1 MRGLAGSS
9 RTLARAGKGYETEKA
24 GDTQAADY
32 KPVAMWH
39 PLALRHRKVKFGFA
53 QEKIP

>member
-1 MRGLAGSS
+1 
-9 RTLARAGKGYETEKA
+9 LARAGKGYETEEA
-24 GDTQAADY
+24 RDTQAADY
-32 KPVAMWH
+32 KPVAMLH